1 MTITETPIDI
11 LQLPDIIAVDLIN
24 ENDSYHIKG
33 VIKNNPP
40 EYCIKCFHNNTL
52 VRNGT
57 TKTVFRDLPIYSKP
71 VAIYLVIQRFKCNN
85 CGNISY
91 QSSESIDASH
101 RMTRRLVD
109 YIVKKAYQSTFTHV
123 ATEIRIDEK
132 TVRNV
137 FSNNVDHQLKQ
148 LRIETPEI
156 LGIDEVHLIGK
167 PRCVITNIEQG
178 TIVDMLKT
186 RNKSVLMAY
195 FTSLKNKENI
205 RVVTMD
211 MWRPYFDVVSATIPH
226 AKIVIDK
233 FHVVKMAS
241 EAMENVRKAIRKELT
256 QKERIQLKNDRYLL
270 LKGNHQLTPM
280 EKLSM
285 ESWLVQYQLLGQAY
299 ALKESF
305 YNIWNNKT
313 RKEAEEAFNTWSKQI
328 PAELIDYFI
337 PIVTTVDNWHKSIF
351 NYFTARYTNATTEAL
366 NGLIKI
372 MNRDGRGYSF
382 EVLRA
387 KMLLSN
393 GMQKIHKACKFSRIS
408 DDRMMMDLPIE
419 RDKNYGASIQ
429 KLAQIFV
436 LENPK
441 STNKSE

>member
-1 MTITETPIDI
+1 MDI
-11 LQLPDIIAVDLIN
+11 LQLHDISAIQLID
-24 ENDSYHIKG
+24 EHDSYHIKG
-33 VIKNNPP
+33 IINSKISD
-40 EYCIKCFHNNTL
+40 YCLKCFNKSTL

-57 TKTVFRDLPIYSKP
+57 TRTVVRDLPIHGKS
-71 VAIYLVIQRFKCNN
+71 VAIYLAIQRLKCNH

-91 QSSESIDASH
+91 QTSESIDNSH

-109 YIVKKAYQSTFTHV
+109 YIAKKVHQSTFTDI

-137 FSNNVDHQLKQ
+137 FSNSVDQQLKI
-148 LRIETPEI
+148 LKIETPEI

-167 PRCVITNIEQG
+167 PRGVITNIEQG

-186 RNKSVLMAY
+186 RNKSFLMTY
-195 FTSLKNKENI
+195 FTALKNKENI

-211 MWRPYFDVVSATIPH
+211 MWRPYFDVISATIPH

-241 EAMENVRKAIRKELT
+241 EAMEKVRKDIRKRLT
-256 QKERIQLKNDRYLL
+256 QKERMQLKNDRYLL
-270 LKGNHQLTPM
+270 LKRNHQLTAM
-280 EKLSM
+280 EKISI
-285 ESWLVQYQLLGQAY
+285 ESWFQQHKLLGIAY
-299 ALKESF
+299 KLKERF
-305 YNIWNNKT
+305 YNIWNCRTK
-313 RKEAEEAFNTWSKQI
+313 KDAEEAFIEWSKQI
-328 PAELIDYFI
+328 PIELIEYFI
-337 PIVTTVDNWHKSIF
+337 PIVLTVDNWHKPIF

-393 GMQKIHKACKFSRIS
+393 VVHKIHKARKFSRID
-408 DDRMMMDLPIE
+408 DDRMMMELPDF
-419 RDKNYGASIQ
+419 DKNYGVSIQ
-429 KLAQIFV
+429 KLLKLLT

-441 STNKSE
+441 STNKTEKPKNIS